1 MRQID
6 SLSSMGGG
14 KTVNTTFLAGSGK
27 TMAVVQ
33 VVSRA
38 DDEAGH
44 GALVKQIVDSAT
56 GKQ

>member
-6 SLSSMGGG
+6 SQSSMGGG
-14 KTVNTTFLAGSGK
+14 NTVNTTFLAGSGT

-44 GALVKQIVDSAT
+44 GVLVKQIIDSAA
-56 GKQ
+56 GR